1 MNMGKLKTLL
11 GQYLRERWMSYLWVL
26 LLYFSGYIL
35 GALGPGALESGQ
47 KEELT
52 RLVDH
57 FWQNLS
63 SLDVDRSRYFWSL
76 VLEQGRSLFLLFL
89 GGLFVLTLPLVWLVI
104 FLRGF
109 ALGFTA
115 AFLTAEK
122 AAIGALLALVALLP
136 QNLFFLPMYWAAAVS
151 SQRFAIYWL
160 KSRLGRRRGDGRAV
174 LLAYFLVY
182 LFYGLLLLLGSLTES
197 YLTPAL
203 MKQLWALL
211 N

>member
-1 MNMGKLKTLL
+1 MRRLKKILS
-11 GQYLRERWMSYLWVL
+11 QYLRERWMSYLWVL

-35 GALGPGALESGQ
+35 GALGPGALDAGQ
-47 KEELT
+47 KQQLT
-52 RLVDH
+52 LLVDH

-63 SLDVDRSRYFWSL
+63 SLDVDRGRYFWSL

-89 GGLFVLTLPLVWLVI
+89 GGLFVLTLPLVWVVV

-122 AAIGALLALVALLP
+122 AAAGAVLALVALLP
-136 QNLFFLPMYWAAAVS
+136 QNLFFLSMYWAAAVS
-151 SQRFAIYWL
+151 SQRFALYWL
-160 KSRLGRRRGDGRAV
+160 KSRLGRRQGDGRDV
-174 LLAYFLVY
+174 LLAYFLVFLLY
-182 LFYGLLLLLGSLTES
+182 GGLLFLGALTET
-197 YLTPAL
+197 YFTPVL
-203 MKQLWALL
+203 MKQIWRLL

>member
-1 MNMGKLKTLL
+1 MGKLKKQL

-89 GGLFVLTLPLVWLVI
+89 GGLFVLTLPLVWAVI

-122 AAIGALLALVALLP
+122 AAVGALLALVALFP
-136 QNLFFLPMYWAAAVS
+136 QNLFFVPMYWAAAVS
-151 SQRFAIYWL
+151 SQRFALYWL
-160 KSRLGRRRGDGRAV
+160 KIRLVRRRGDGRDV

-182 LFYGLLLLLGSLTES
+182 LAYGLMLLLGALTES